1 MKSRYFPR
9 TTKYK
14 TPSTKYELLMRK
26 PVIAGN
32 WKMYKTVGE
41 SVATAVALKPLVANA
56 NHCEVL
62 IAPVFT
68 ALKSVADRL
77 EGSNIQVAGQDCATE
92 KNEGAF
98 TGEVAAFML
107 RDAGCSHVIVGHSER
122 RQYYLENDHLISRK
136 AQAGIAAGLRVIVC
150 IGETLE
156 QRESGKA
163 QDVVSEQVV
172 GSLSGLTASDLD
184 RIIVAYEPVWAIGT
198 GRTATPEQAQ
208 EMHAFIRRVFAERY
222 SPEAADAL
230 RVLYGGSVKPDNI
243 AGLMKQADI
252 DGALVGGASLKAESF
267 AEIVN
272 YNR

>member
-1 MKSRYFPR
+1 
-9 TTKYK
+9 
-14 TPSTKYELLMRK
+14 
-26 PVIAGN
+26 
-32 WKMYKTVGE
+32 MYKTVGE
-41 SVATAVALKPLVANA
+41 SVVTAVALKPLVANA
-56 NHCEVL
+56 NHCEVI

-136 AQAGIAAGLRVIVC
+136 AQAGIAAGLNVIVC
-150 IGETLE
+150 IGETLD
-156 QRESGKA
+156 QRDRGKA
-163 QDVVSEQVV
+163 QDVVSEQLV

-208 EMHAFIRRVFAERY
+208 EMHAFIRRVFAERH
-222 SPEAADAL
+222 SQAAADAL
-230 RVLYGGSVKPDNI
+230 RILYGGSVKPDNI
-243 AGLMKQADI
+243 AGLMKQSDI
-252 DGALVGGASLKAESF
+252 DGALVGGASLNAESF

-272 YNR
+272 YK